1 MSPPMMRE
9 ETPESI
15 LAFWFGYP
23 DPESADDMLITDEID
38 EAEVAK
44 RQKALW
50 WAKDAAV
57 DAHMRQRFAA
67 CVSGALTGHLDTWA
81 ASARGRLALILLC
94 DQFTRNIYRD
104 TPSAF
109 KGDAYALAHARAGRM
124 QGQDYD
130 LRLIERV
137 FFYMPFEHSEQL
149 ADQDEAVRL
158 MTALRT
164 TAPKVD
170 QSLYAGYVDYAIAHQ
185 RIIARFGRFPHRNAI
200 LGRTSSA
207 EEIDFLQTPGSSF

>member
-1 MSPPMMRE
+1 MRE
-9 ETPESI
+9 ESPESV

-23 DPESADDMLITDEID
+23 EPDSGKGMSAIDEIG

-44 RQKALW
+44 RQSSLW
-50 WAKDAAV
+50 WGKDAAV

-67 CVSGALTGHLDTWA
+67 CVSGALTGRLDAWA
-81 ASARGRLALILLC
+81 ASAQGRLALILLC
-94 DQFTRNIYRD
+94 DQFTRNMYRD

-109 KGDAYALAHARAGRM
+109 KGDAFALAHARAGRM
-124 QGQDYD
+124 QGQDYE

-149 ADQDEAVRL
+149 ADQDEAVML
-158 MTALRT
+158 MTALQSSARK
-164 TAPKVD
+164 AD
-170 QSLYAGYVDYAIAHQ
+170 QSLYAGYVDYARAHQ

-200 LGRTSSA
+200 LGRETSA
-207 EEIDFLQTPGSSF
+207 EESEFLQTPGSSF